1 MAAQKQVDQA
11 KAEKEQADKALE
23 TAKASQAAADQAV
36 VDAQKAYDTC
46 KAATDKA
53 TTAEAQSVI
62 GFYQFIGAN
71 DAANIIYRQSDKN
84 PTTVGDKKDGTS
96 LDNAKLSFNK
106 LREINEYRKSVG
118 LSELKVTAEQMA
130 IAQSDSNYSDATKGH
145 SDYAGFE
152 NAAWNFSTKENIAH
166 QWVDGEKKIFDDA
179 AAKAGLGNVA
189 PKDAWKTFWSHGT
202 EFGAQG
208 VGFGTV
214 GHYLNIVQPN
224 AKTMGYG
231 INSRGTLWPYVFV
244 LEIDNNYGSYEKE
257 YSIDELENL
266 FDQYQL
272 SLSKASEKLAAAK
285 TDLEQKRS
293 TAASKANAVKVTET
307 LVAQKQEGV
316 DTANSNLAAKNDS
329 VASAA
334 AAVALAEQN
343 LAKANGK
350 VTEAEDQ
357 VKAAQSNVATAEQVV
372 NQKRAELKASQ
383 EQAAQSQKKVDDAKA
398 ETLVKQQALQDAKK
412 ELAKYS
418 ADVAA
423 AQEKADKAHQ
433 TLDKTMVA
441 QASAQSALE
450 KAKIDETAKKQ
461 ALGTA
466 KDNAEAKAA
475 TAEHAASV
483 LTAAKNDFASKKAH
497 ADALSN
503 AADNLATAE
512 AAKKDADAAVTE
524 AGVALGA
531 ANDAIANAEQA
542 VENSQAASDAAVAT
556 LGKLK
561 SINVETGIAT
571 GSDANAND
579 TLNVLF
585 AKCVVAK
592 QVELN
597 AKVALDAAQADLDG
611 ATPAY
616 TAALSAYNE
625 AKAKRVA
632 AEQALKD
639 EIARQ
644 EQEAAKAEQAKITQ
658 AAAKPVAGKPSAG
671 NAKTA
676 ANSALPTTGD
686 NAALAGE
693 TFVIG
698 GVVLVAAGVFLTDK
712 KRRQE

>member
-23 TAKASQAAADQAV
+23 TAKANQAAADQAV

-84 PTTVGDKKDGTS
+84 PTTIGDKKDGTS

-106 LREINEYRKSVG
+106 LREINEYRASVG
-118 LSELKVTAEQMA
+118 LSELRVTAEQMA
-130 IAQSDSNYSDATKGH
+130 IAQSDSNYSDKTLGH
-145 SDYAGFE
+145 SDYANCE

-166 QWVDGEKKIFDDA
+166 QWVDDEKEIFDEA

-189 PKDAWKTFWSHGT
+189 PKDAWDTFWSHKT
-202 EFGAQG
+202 EFEKQGAD
-208 VGFGTV
+208 FGTV

-293 TAASKANAVKVTET
+293 TAASKADAVKAAET
-307 LVAQKQEGV
+307 LVTQKQEGIV
-316 DTANSNLAAKNDS
+316 AANSDLAAKNDS

-334 AAVALAEQN
+334 AAVALAKQN

-350 VTEAEDQ
+350 VAEAEDQ

-372 NQKRAELKASQ
+372 NQKRAELKASK

-423 AQEKADKAHQ
+423 AQEKADEAHQ
-433 TLDKTMVA
+433 ALDEATAA
-441 QASAQSALE
+441 QTSAQSALE
-450 KAKIDETAKKQ
+450 KAKLDEAAKKQ
-461 ALGTA
+461 ALDTA

-475 TAEHAASV
+475 TAEHAASD
-483 LTAAKNDFASKKAH
+483 LTTAKNDFASKKAR

-503 AADNLATAE
+503 AADNLASAK
-512 AAKKDADAAVTE
+512 AAKKEADAAVTE
-524 AGVALGA
+524 AGVALGT

-542 VENSQAASDAAVAT
+542 VENSQAASDAAAAT

-561 SINVETGIAT
+561 SINVENGIAT

-579 TLNVLF
+579 TLNALF
-585 AKCVVAK
+585 AKCVAAK
-592 QVELN
+592 QAEHN
-597 AKVALDAAQADLDG
+597 AKAALDAAQADLDA

-616 TAALSAYNE
+616 TAALNGYNE

-639 EIARQ
+639 EITRQ

-658 AAAKPVAGKPSAG
+658 AAAKPVTGKPSAG

-676 ANSALPTTGD
+676 ADSALPTTGD